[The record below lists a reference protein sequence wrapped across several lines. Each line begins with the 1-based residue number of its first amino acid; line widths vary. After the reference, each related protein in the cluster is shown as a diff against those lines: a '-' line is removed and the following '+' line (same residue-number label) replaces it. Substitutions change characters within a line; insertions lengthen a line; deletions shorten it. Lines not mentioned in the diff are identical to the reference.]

1 MPPKTKGPSNV
12 KQITPVGVKHDDGKV
27 MGQLLGDFSRALMG
41 VAEVGTFGAHK
52 YTRGGWQH
60 VPDAAQRYYDALWR
74 HLLQA
79 NQEHADN
86 ESGLSHLEHAA
97 WNILAV
103 IELKKRETH
112 AAH

>member
-1 MPPKTKGPSNV
+1 MQRKK
-12 KQITPVGVKHDDGKV
+12 IETPVGVKHDSGKV

-41 VAEVGTFGAHK
+41 VAEVGTFGAKK

-60 VPDAAQRYYDALWR
+60 VSDAEQRYYDAAWR
-74 HLLQA
+74 HILQA
-79 NQEHADN
+79 NQEEVDS

-103 IELKKRETH
+103 IELKKRAATNATH
-112 AAH
+112 